1 MIIIQK
7 KGNPQRIHEEEEE
20 GRRGGG
26 GEGGGGNIHLMNR
39 LATLKKGAL
48 IYDDVEENDSIN
60 WKTKKRPRSLVFRH
74 PTNPTDDYGWPG
86 RQTTPATPAT
96 YIECI
101 VESTQRCDPLRQI
114 AVVIA
119 ISLS

>member
-60 WKTKKRPRSLVFRH
+60 
-74 PTNPTDDYGWPG
+74 
-86 RQTTPATPAT
+86 
-96 YIECI
+96 
-101 VESTQRCDPLRQI
+101 
-114 AVVIA
+114 
-119 ISLS
+119 